1 MHSSLFRRTLTG
13 GALGLLAALLVLL
26 LTYLLEPQLFD
37 AFEAKS
43 LDWRY
48 LGRLKTLWERRQ
60 GATIEEIIIVDIDD
74 RSLEKMGRF
83 DQWPRDYHARLVD
96 YIAGGGAR
104 AIGFDVLFMEPDRD
118 AEMDSALVAATARSG
133 IVYHAMAFSNA
144 NPDAFLYPMEA
155 PPAGLRAER
164 LSLLPGSEAQR
175 KFRSADRMD
184 GRLVPLYN
192 AAAGI
197 GFANFSPD
205 NDSVIRTMPMF
216 IQFAGRH
223 YFALTLAM
231 TMGMMGASPADLR
244 VVPGDAITI
253 APPGKSPMRIPIDNQ
268 GRMLI
273 SYQGTFQTYRY
284 ISYYDVLMQR
294 VPQESFAGKI
304 VLVGTSAAGLS
315 DIRPVPFQDSFPG
328 VEVHANVLYDIL
340 QNQYIE
346 KQNLMHTVLNLAGLA
361 LLVALLTVLLKPVLG
376 GILGALIITAYA
388 FLGMRWFGDSA
399 FWLELVRPVMAIVI
413 AYLFV
418 VLYRFIDEE
427 RNKRFIK
434 NMFQHYITASV
445 VDELLKRPDMLKLGG
460 EKRTATAFFSDIKNF
475 TTVSENL
482 SPETLVA
489 QLNDYLTAMTDVV
502 FKYQGY
508 LDKYEGDA
516 IMAVYGVPVE
526 MKDHARR
533 ACLGAL
539 EMQKEL
545 IRLRQIWHE
554 EDKPEFHVR
563 MGINSGPMIAGN
575 IGGKNRFDYTVIG
588 DSVNLASRLE
598 GANKAYGT
606 SIMISEFTRELLGG
620 EFPLRELD
628 LLRVKGK
635 NQPVRV
641 YELLGGSPA
650 EVGASKQEAVRLYEE
665 GLALYRGRE
674 WDAAIAAF
682 QRALAAEPD
691 DGPSQTY
698 IERCD
703 YFKANPVAE
712 DWDGVFEMKTK

>member
-1 MHSSLFRRTLTG
+1 MHSSLLRRSLAG

-26 LTYLLEPQLFD
+26 LTYAVEPRLFD

-60 GATIEEIIIVDIDD
+60 GATIEDIIVVDIDD
-74 RSLEKMGRF
+74 RSLEKLGRF
-83 DQWPRDYHARLVD
+83 DQWPRDYHARLID

-118 AEMDSALVAATARSG
+118 AAMDSALVAATARAG
-133 IVYHAMAFSNA
+133 MVYHAMAFSSA
-144 NPDAFLYPMEA
+144 NPDAFLYPMKE
-155 PPAGLRAER
+155 PPAGLEAGR
-164 LSLLPGSEAQR
+164 LALQLHAGTLPGI
-175 KFRSADRMD
+175 RSADRMD

-216 IQFAGRH
+216 IGFAGRH
-223 YFALTLAM
+223 YCALTLAM
-231 TMGMMGASPADLR
+231 TMGMMGARPEDLT
-244 VVPGDAITI
+244 VIPGKAITI
-253 APPGKSPMRIPIDNQ
+253 APAGKAAMRIPIDKA

-273 SYQGTFQTYRY
+273 SYQGTFQTFRY

-294 VPQESFAGKI
+294 VPQETFQDKI
-304 VLVGTSAAGLS
+304 ILVGTSAAGLS

-328 VEVHANVLYDIL
+328 VEVHANVLYNIL
-340 QNQYIE
+340 QHQYIE
-346 KQNLMHTVLNLAGLA
+346 KQSLLYTVLTLIGLA
-361 LLVALLTVLLKPVLG
+361 LLVAFLTVLLKPVLG
-376 GILGALIITAYA
+376 GLAGALIITGYA
-388 FLGMRWFGDSA
+388 LLGRHWFAEQA

-418 VLYRFIDEE
+418 ILYRFIDEE

-460 EKRTATAFFSDIKNF
+460 EKRMATAFFSDIKNF

-489 QLNDYLTAMTDVV
+489 QLNDYLTAMTEVV

-533 ACLGAL
+533 ACLAAL
-539 EMQKEL
+539 EMQKKL
-545 IRLRQIWHE
+545 VGLRQRWRSE
-554 EDKPEFHVR
+554 NKPEFHVR

-575 IGGKNRFDYTVIG
+575 IGGKERFDYTVIG

-606 SIMISEFTRELLGG
+606 SIMISEFTKELLNG

-641 YELLGGSPA
+641 YELLGGAAA
-650 EVGASKQEAVRLYEE
+650 EVDARVRKAVPLYEE
-665 GLALYRGRE
+665 GLALYRAQQ

-682 QRALAAEPD
+682 ERALADHPE

-698 IERCD
+698 IERCAW
-703 YFKANPVAE
+703 FKENPVGAE
-712 DWDGVFEMKTK
+712 WDGVFEMKTK

>member
-1 MHSSLFRRTLTG
+1 MKSSLLRRLLIG
-13 GALGLLAALLVLL
+13 GGLGILAALLVLL
-26 LTYLLEPQLFD
+26 LTYVIEPQLFN

-48 LGRLKTLWERRQ
+48 LGRIKTLWERRQ

-74 RSLEKMGRF
+74 RSLEKLGRF
-83 DQWPRDYHARLVD
+83 DQWPRDYHARLID

-104 AIGFDVLFMEPDRD
+104 AIGFDILFMEPDRD
-118 AEMDSALVAATARSG
+118 AAMDSALIAATARAG

-144 NPDAFLYPMEA
+144 NPDAFLYPMQA
-155 PPAGLRAER
+155 PPEGLDAVRFSLRATGAESR
-164 LSLLPGSEAQR
+164 R
-175 KFRSADRMD
+175 ADRMD

-197 GFANFSPD
+197 GYANFSPD

-216 IQFAGRH
+216 IDFAGRH

-231 TMGMMGASPADLR
+231 TMGMLGATPADLAVR
-244 VVPGDAITI
+244 LGSEITI
-253 APPGKSPMRIPIDNQ
+253 TPPGKPALHIPIDDN
-268 GRMLI
+268 GRMQI
-273 SYQGTFQTYRY
+273 SYQGTFQTFRY
-284 ISYYDVLMQR
+284 IPYYDVLMQR
-294 VPQESFAGKI
+294 VPQETFQNKI
-304 VLVGTSAAGLS
+304 ILVGTSAAGLS
-315 DIRPVPFQDSFPG
+315 DIKPVPFQDSFPG
-328 VEVHANVLYDIL
+328 VEVHANVLHNIL
-340 QNQYIE
+340 TRQYIT
-346 KQNLMHTVLNLAGLA
+346 KQGTLHTVINFTGLA
-361 LLVALLTVLLKPVLG
+361 LLVALLTVLLKPIAG
-376 GILGALIITAYA
+376 GIIGVVIILGYAAL
-388 FLGMRWFGDSA
+388 GKQWFADNA
-399 FWLELVRPVMAIVI
+399 FWLELIRPLMAIVI

-445 VDELLKRPDMLKLGG
+445 VDELLKRPEMLKLGG
-460 EKRTATAFFSDIKNF
+460 EKRVATAFFSDIRNF
-475 TTVSENL
+475 TTVSEDL
-482 SPETLVA
+482 SPEVLVA
-489 QLNDYLTAMTDVV
+489 QLNDYLTSMTEVV

-516 IMAVYGVPVE
+516 IMAVYGVPVV

-533 ACLGAL
+533 ACLAAL

-545 IRLRQIWHE
+545 AELRRRWHDE
-554 EDKPEFHVR
+554 KKPEFHVR

-598 GANKAYGT
+598 GANKSYGT
-606 SIMISEFTRELLGG
+606 SIMISEFTRELLNN

-641 YELLGGSPA
+641 YELLGGAEA
-650 EVGASKQEAVRLYEE
+650 EVSATKKEAIRIYEE
-665 GLALYRGRE
+665 GLTLYRRQQ
-674 WDAAIAAF
+674 WDEASAAF
-682 QRALAAEPD
+682 RRALAVESE

-698 IERCD
+698 LDRCA
-703 YFKANPVAE
+703 YFKANPVGPE
-712 DWDGVFEMKTK
+712 WDGVFEMKTK

>member
-1 MHSSLFRRTLTG
+1 MQNSLIRRLLTG

-26 LTYLLEPQLFD
+26 LTYGIEPQLFD

-60 GATIEEIIIVDIDD
+60 GATIEDIIVVDIDD
-74 RSLEKMGRF
+74 RSLKKLGRF
-83 DQWPRDYHARLVD
+83 DQWPRSYHAQIID
-96 YIAGGGAR
+96 YIASGGAR

-118 AEMDSALVAATARSG
+118 ASMDSALVSATARSG

-155 PPAGLRAER
+155 PPEGFAAGR
-164 LSLLPGSEAQR
+164 LSFVPQADA
-175 KFRSADRMD
+175 RSAIRGADRMD

-197 GFANFSPD
+197 GYANFSPD

-231 TMGMMGASPADLR
+231 AMGMMGATPADLA
-244 VVPGDAITI
+244 VTPGREIII
-253 APPGKSPMRIPIDNQ
+253 APAGKSPVHIPISRN
-268 GRMLI
+268 GRMQI
-273 SYQGTFQTYRY
+273 SYQGTFQTFRY

-294 VPQESFAGKI
+294 VPQETFKGRI
-304 VLVGTSAAGLS
+304 ILVGTSAAGLA
-315 DIRPVPFQDSFPG
+315 DIRPVPFQDAFPG
-328 VEVHANVLYDIL
+328 VEVHANVLYNIL
-340 QNQYIE
+340 NNQYIE
-346 KQNLMHTVLNLAGLA
+346 KQNLHYTVLTLIGLA
-361 LLVALLTVLLKPVLG
+361 LLIALVSVLLKPALG
-376 GILGALIITAYA
+376 GIIGALIIVGFA
-388 FLGMRWFGDSA
+388 FLGKQWFGDQA

-418 VLYRFIDEE
+418 VLYRFFDEE

-460 EKRTATAFFSDIKNF
+460 ERRIATAFFSDIKNF
-475 TTVSENL
+475 TTVSESL
-482 SPETLVA
+482 APEVLVA
-489 QLNDYLTAMTDVV
+489 QLNDYLTAMTEIV

-516 IMAVYGVPVE
+516 IMAVYGVPVQQN
-526 MKDHARR
+526 DHARR

-539 EMQKEL
+539 EMQAEL
-545 IRLRQIWHE
+545 IALRQRWHKE
-554 EDKPEFHVR
+554 EKPEFHVR
-563 MGINSGPMIAGN
+563 MGINSGAMIAGN

-598 GANKAYGT
+598 GANKSYGT
-606 SIMISEFTRELLGG
+606 SIMISEFTRELLNG

-641 YELLGGSPA
+641 YELLGGSAKELTPA
-650 EVGASKQEAVRLYEE
+650 RVQALQAYEE
-665 GLALYRGRE
+665 GLALYRSQE
-674 WDAAIAAF
+674 WESASAAF
-682 QRALAAEPD
+682 KRALAADPH

-698 IERCD
+698 LERCE
-703 YFKANPVAE
+703 YCKENPAGP

>member
-1 MHSSLFRRTLTG
+1 MHSSLFRRSITG

-26 LTYLLEPQLFD
+26 LTYAIEPRLFD
-37 AFEAKS
+37 AFEARS

-48 LGRLKTLWERRQ
+48 LGRLKSLWAQRQ
-60 GATIEEIIIVDIDD
+60 GATIEDIIIIDIDD

-83 DQWPRDYHARLVD
+83 EQWPRDYHARLVD

-118 AEMDSALVAATARSG
+118 AAMDSALVAATARAG
-133 IVYHAMAFSNA
+133 IVYHAMAFSAA
-144 NPDAFLYPMEA
+144 NPDAFLYPMQE
-155 PPAGLRAER
+155 PPPGLQAKR
-164 LSLLPGSEAQR
+164 LSMQLQAGALPGV
-175 KFRSADRMD
+175 RSADRMD

-216 IQFAGRH
+216 IRFAGRH

-231 TMGMMGASPADLR
+231 TMGMMGARPEDLTI
-244 VVPGDAITI
+244 VPGEAITI
-253 APPGKSPMRIPIDNQ
+253 APPGRPAQRIPIDDA

-273 SYQGTFQTYRY
+273 NYQGTFQTFRY

-294 VPQESFAGKI
+294 VPQETFQNKI
-304 VLVGTSAAGLS
+304 ILVSTSAAGLS

-328 VEVHANVLYDIL
+328 VEVHANVLYNIL
-340 QNQYIE
+340 QNHYIE
-346 KQNLMHTVLNLAGLA
+346 KQSLLLTVLTLIGLA

-376 GILGALIITAYA
+376 GLLGALIIAGYA
-388 FLGMRWFGDSA
+388 FLGSRWFAGQA
-399 FWLELVRPVMAIVI
+399 FWLELVRPVMAII
-413 AYLFV
+413 MAYLFV

-427 RNKRFIK
+427 RNKRYIK

-445 VDELLKRPDMLKLGG
+445 VDELLKRPDMLQLGG
-460 EKRTATAFFSDIKNF
+460 EKRTATAFFSDIRNF
-475 TTVSENL
+475 TTVSESL

-489 QLNDYLTAMTDVV
+489 QLNDYLTAMTEVV

-526 MKDHARR
+526 MHDHARR

-539 EMQKEL
+539 EMQNKL
-545 IRLRQIWHE
+545 IELRQRWHE
-554 EDKPEFHVR
+554 EQKPEFHVR

-575 IGGKNRFDYTVIG
+575 IGGKDRFDYTVIG

-606 SIMISEFTRELLGG
+606 SIMISEFTKELLNG

-641 YELLGGSPA
+641 YELLGGTA
-650 EVGASKQEAVRLYEE
+650 EAVTAAKKEAVRIYEE
-665 GLALYRGRE
+665 GLALYRAQE
-674 WDAAIAAF
+674 WDAAVAAF
-682 QRALAAEPD
+682 ERALAVDPE
-691 DGPSQTY
+691 DGPSRTY
-698 IERCD
+698 IERCAW
-703 YFKANPVAE
+703 FMENPVAA

>member
-1 MHSSLFRRTLTG
+1 MHRSPLRHSLAG

-26 LTYLLEPQLFD
+26 LTYGVEPRLFD

-48 LGRLKTLWERRQ
+48 LGRLRTLWERRQ
-60 GATIEEIIIVDIDD
+60 GATIEDIIIVDIDD
-74 RSLEKMGRF
+74 RSLEKLGRF

-96 YIAGGGAR
+96 YIASGGAR

-118 AEMDSALVAATARSG
+118 AAMDSALVAATARAG
-133 IVYHAMAFSNA
+133 IVYHAMAFSSA
-144 NPDAFLYPMEA
+144 NPDAFLYPMSA
-155 PPAGLRAER
+155 PPAGFDAGR
-164 LSLLPGSEAQR
+164 LALQLPAATLTGI
-175 KFRSADRMD
+175 RSADRMD

-216 IQFAGRH
+216 ILFAGRP
-223 YFALTLAM
+223 YCALTLAM
-231 TMGMMGASPADLR
+231 TMGMLGARPEELT
-244 VVPGDAITI
+244 VTPGVAITI
-253 APPGKSPMRIPIDNQ
+253 APAGKAALRIPIDAA

-273 SYQGTFQTYRY
+273 SYQGTFQTFRY

-294 VPQESFAGKI
+294 VPPETFQDKI
-304 VLVGTSAAGLS
+304 ILVGTSAAGLS

-328 VEVHANVLYDIL
+328 VEVHANVLYNIL
-340 QNQYIE
+340 QHQFIE
-346 KQNLMHTVLNLAGLA
+346 KQNLLHTVLTLVGLA
-361 LLVALLTVLLKPVLG
+361 LLVALLTVLLKPLLG
-376 GILGALIITAYA
+376 GLLGALIITGYA
-388 FLGMRWFGDSA
+388 LLGRHWFADQA

-418 VLYRFIDEE
+418 LLYRFIDEE
-427 RNKRFIK
+427 RNKRMIK
-434 NMFQHYITASV
+434 TMFQHYITASV

-460 EKRTATAFFSDIKNF
+460 EKRMATAFFSDIKNF

-482 SPETLVA
+482 SPEVLVA
-489 QLNDYLTAMTDVV
+489 QLNDYLTGMTEVV
-502 FKYQGY
+502 FAYQGY

-539 EMQKEL
+539 EMQKKL
-545 IRLRQIWHE
+545 VLLRQRWRTE
-554 EDKPEFHVR
+554 NKPEFYVR

-575 IGGKNRFDYTVIG
+575 IGGKERFDYTVIG

-606 SIMISEFTRELLGG
+606 SIMISEFTRELLNE

-641 YELLGGSPA
+641 YELLGGSAA
-650 EVGASKQEAVRLYEE
+650 EVPAAVQQAVRIYEE
-665 GLALYRGRE
+665 GLALYRAQQ

-682 QRALAAEPD
+682 ERALSLHPE
-691 DGPSQTY
+691 DGPSRTY
-698 IERCD
+698 IERCAW
-703 YFKANPVAE
+703 FKENPVGAE
-712 DWDGVFEMKTK
+712 WDGVFEMKTK

>member
-1 MHSSLFRRTLTG
+1 MHSSLFRRLLTG
-13 GALGLLAALLVLL
+13 GAFGLAAALLVLL
-26 LTYLLEPQLFD
+26 LTHLLEPRLFD

-48 LGRLKTLWERRQ
+48 LGRLKNLWEQRQ
-60 GATIEEIIIVDIDD
+60 GATIEEIVIVDIDD
-74 RSLEKMGRF
+74 RSLKKLGRYSC
-83 DQWPRDYHARLVD
+83 WPRDYHARIIDSVT
-96 YIAGGGAR
+96 GGGAR
-104 AIGFDVLFMEPDRD
+104 AIGFDILFMEPDCIS
-118 AEMDSALVAATARSG
+118 ATDSLLVAATARSG

-144 NPDAFLYPMEA
+144 NPDAFLEPMKE
-155 PPAGLRAER
+155 PPAGLAAER
-164 LSLLPGSEAQR
+164 LSLLPASEAQR

-184 GRLVPLYN
+184 GQLVPLYN

-231 TMGMMGASPADLR
+231 TMGILGAGPEELT

-253 APPGKSPMRIPIDNQ
+253 HPPGGKPVRIPIDDN

-273 SYQGTFQTYRY
+273 SYQGTFQTFRY
-284 ISYYDVLMQR
+284 ISYYDVLMER
-294 VPQESFAGKI
+294 VPPETFDGRI

-328 VEVHANVLYDIL
+328 VEVHANVLHNIL
-340 QNQYIE
+340 QSQYIE
-346 KQNLMHTVLNLAGLA
+346 KQGPYSSVLIVVGLA
-361 LLVALLTVLLKPVLG
+361 LLIALLTVLLKPVLG
-376 GILGALIITAYA
+376 GLLGALIIVGYA
-388 FLGMRWFGDSA
+388 LLGMRWFSESA

-427 RNKRFIK
+427 RNKRYIK

-445 VDELLKRPDMLKLGG
+445 VDELLRRPDMLKLGG
-460 EKRTATAFFSDIKNF
+460 EKRMATAFFSDIKNF

-482 SPETLVA
+482 TPEVLVA
-489 QLNDYLTAMTDVV
+489 QLNDYLTAMTKVV

-533 ACLGAL
+533 ACLAAL
-539 EMQKEL
+539 EMQREL
-545 IRLRQIWHE
+545 AGQRERWRREQ
-554 EDKPEFHVR
+554 KPEFHVR

-575 IGGKNRFDYTVIG
+575 IGGKERFDYTVIG

-598 GANKAYGT
+598 GANKSYGT
-606 SIMISEFTRELLGG
+606 SIMVSEFTRELLGD

-641 YELLGGSPA
+641 YELLGGSAADVSA
-650 EVGASKQEAVRLYEE
+650 EKRAAIAAYEE
-665 GLALYRGRE
+665 GLRLYRGKE
-674 WDAAIAAF
+674 WQAAEAAF
-682 QRALAAEPD
+682 ERALAADPE
-691 DGPSQTY
+691 DGPSLTY
-698 IERCD
+698 IERCR
-703 YFKANPVAE
+703 YFSHNPVE
-712 DWDGVFEMKTK
+712 ENWDGVFEMKTK